1 MTLPEITLTILGLCA
16 GLAFG
21 WMIGV
26 VHRQGEIRDEA
37 VRAGV
42 AEYYIG
48 TNFAKE
54 FRWKTPP

>member
-1 MTLPEITLTILGLCA
+1 MTRYEITFLTFGLMC

-21 WMIGV
+21 LLIGV
-26 VHRQGEIRDEA
+26 CWKNEEVQDEA
-37 VRAGV
+37 VRAGA

-54 FRWKTPP
+54 FRWKAPL